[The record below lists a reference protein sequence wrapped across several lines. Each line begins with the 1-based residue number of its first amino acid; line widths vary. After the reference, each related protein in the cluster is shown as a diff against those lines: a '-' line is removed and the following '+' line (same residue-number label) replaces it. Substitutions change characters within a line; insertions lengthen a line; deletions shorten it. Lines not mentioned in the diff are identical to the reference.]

1 MIGVR
6 QSIYWK
12 LLLAFIASIILTASV
27 MVLMYVIFAPD
38 IEVHPH
44 IKKSL
49 IDETR
54 AITEK
59 MAAAPATFSASLSDI
74 ARNIHETDHANI
86 RIFDRSGR
94 ELGAWMDERLSDTR
108 RISPTVI
115 EETLRNGEYLELIF
129 PRWIHVVSMP
139 LQFGEQQETLILQIY
154 YPLIEK
160 SILPQGIPTVMVLVL
175 LCALTAVFSRIFTK
189 PIRELTHV
197 ARQMAAGKLGLQITT
212 TQTRDEIGELG
223 TAFNEMS
230 ARLAQFHRS
239 RSELLADISHEI
251 RSPLGRIQTD
261 AEILMDKDVEK
272 EAQKQH
278 LLQICEEVRQIDHLI
293 DDLLLL
299 SRIENNQLAIERLP
313 GPLEEVISREAA
325 RFSLQME
332 EKSITLKKNIRA
344 ALPAVSIDQKRIGQV
359 VANLLMNAIRY
370 TPTGGTI
377 EIGAQAEEAQ
387 VTVWVKDSG
396 PGIPREDLPHIF
408 ERFYRVD
415 KSRSR
420 ATGGTGLGLAIA
432 RRFVEAHG
440 GTIRAESEE
449 QKGTC
454 ITFTLPRTA

>member
-1 MIGVR
+1 MFGLR

-12 LLLAFIASIILTASV
+12 LLLAFIASIVLTASV
-27 MVLMYVIFAPD
+27 MVLTYVIFAPD

-54 AITEK
+54 AIAGKMTTEL
-59 MAAAPATFSASLSDI
+59 AVAPGVLSDI
-74 ARNIHETDHANI
+74 ARNIHETEHANI
-86 RIFDRSGR
+86 RIFDSNGR
-94 ELGAWMDERLSDTR
+94 ELVAWMDERLRETR
-108 RISPTVI
+108 RISSTVI
-115 EETLRNGEYLELIF
+115 EEALRNGSYLEVIF

-139 LQFGEQQETLILQIY
+139 LRFRQQPDAMILQLY

-160 SILPQGIPTVMVLVL
+160 SIFPQGIPTLLLLVL
-175 LCALTAVFSRIFTK
+175 ICTLTALFSRFFTK
-189 PIRELTHV
+189 PIRELTRV
-197 ARQMAAGKLGLQITT
+197 ARQMAAGKLGLQVTAIHS
-212 TQTRDEIGELG
+212 RDEIGELG

-230 ARLAQFHRS
+230 ARLALFHRS

-251 RSPLGRIQTD
+251 RSPLARIQTD
-261 AEILMDKDVEK
+261 AEILLDKDVEK
-272 EAQKQH
+272 PERNLYLQRICDEVQH
-278 LLQICEEVRQIDHLI
+278 IDHLI

-313 GPLEEVISREAA
+313 AALEDVIAGEAA
-325 RFSLQME
+325 RFSLQTK
-332 EKSITLKKNIRA
+332 EKAIRLRTNILP
-344 ALPAVSIDQKRIGQV
+344 ALPPVHIDQKRISQV
-359 VANLLMNAIRY
+359 IANLLENAIRY
-370 TPTGGTI
+370 TPAGGTI
-377 EIGAQAEEAQ
+377 EIGARADEAL
-387 VTVWVKDSG
+387 VTVWVTDTG
-396 PGIPREDLPHIF
+396 QGIPREDLPHIF

-440 GTIRAESEE
+440 GTIRAESAEG
-449 QKGTC
+449 KGTR